1 MNVKEAREFV
11 NEVIAMAKA
20 RGLNCFVVT
29 DGASGITNNGNDA
42 VRNAREAQIRWEKEH
57 GFDPDEDWNGEES

>member
-1 MNVKEAREFV
+1 MEKARTFV
-11 NEVIAMAKA
+11 EEVLKMAKD

-42 VRNAREAQIRWEKEH
+42 VRNAREAHTQWEILH
-57 GFDPDEDWNGEES
+57 GYDPYEDWAKES